1 MFQPFA
7 LGAAV
12 GNHVFDVFPIVG
24 GMVVLNQ
31 VCEFVNND
39 VINDSV
45 WGHDDSPVVGN
56 VTCG

>member
-1 MFQPFA
+1 

-12 GNHVFDVFPIVG
+12 RNHVFDVFPIVG